1 MAVRTINYTV
11 TANGITPAT
20 QQLGG
25 VQGEHNATELVFAL
39 DADLL
44 ETIRGKAGENPVVY
58 RFDVHDGAGGVTPTD
73 PQPLTDEAPV
83 YLLENKISRIGGS
96 IQVFLIITEIENEQ
110 TEMDLFSFPALLRL
124 KDKQDGPLNEG
135 ENYESLSTL
144 SETAKQSAAD
154 AAESAQAS
162 EASAT
167 AAYHSQLQTEAARLA
182 LEGGAEV
189 VFLGGRHAANI
200 EIIATVDNEM
210 SEASHNPVQNK
221 VVLERIKQT
230 DQSVNENAEAIAALE
245 VNTEEAHLFMAM
257 HPVGSLYWSGQ
268 NVNPAETY
276 GGEWELVDKEFKP
289 LSYVN
294 NNYTDITDGLV
305 IQPSDKEFASTV
317 YQVQCVRN
325 GHQATLQVAFTTTKE
340 ITADKNADLFVV
352 NFDEIGARRIIY
364 YWRNTIA
371 FSDNL
376 NYQNGVYCDV
386 YYSDGSD
393 NNMGVVYTTETIRA
407 EKISSGTGLIIRLDF
422 QFEPFCIDADGNRV
436 DVMLDSA
443 CDKFCWKRLA

>member
-11 TANGITPAT
+11 TANGIAPAT

-96 IQVFLIITEIENEQ
+96 IQVFLIITEIQNEQ
-110 TEMDLFSFPALLRL
+110 TEMDLFLFPALLRL

-162 EASAT
+162 EASAM

-200 EIIATVDNEM
+200 EIIAAVDNEM
-210 SEASHNPVQNK
+210 SEASRNPVQNK
-221 VVLERIKQT
+221 VVLERIEQT

-245 VNTEEAHLFMAM
+245 VNTEEANLFMAM
-257 HPVGSLYWSGQ
+257 HPVGSLYWSGE
-268 NVNPAETY
+268 NVNPAATY
-276 GGEWELVDKEFKP
+276 GGEWELVDKEFASVAYNDDGTKGAFAMSTNVN
-289 LSYVN
+289 SYQIFAIYNGHTIRVRLAFTPTVAIASDDVVQIGQFNLEKIGVN
-294 NNYTDITDGLV
+294 SFYHSLISIPAMSDSSNGLVMVTIGTDGSV
-305 IQPSDKEFASTV
+305 YANDIVKSTTA
-317 YQVQCVRN
+317 N
-325 GHQATLQVAFTTTKE
+325 KE
-340 ITADKNADLFVV
+340 I
-352 NFDEIGARRIIY
+352 II
-364 YWRNTIA
+364 NETIT
-371 FSDNL
+371 FKSDN
-376 NYQNGVYCDV
+376 
-386 YYSDGSD
+386 
-393 NNMGVVYTTETIRA
+393 
-407 EKISSGTGLIIRLDF
+407 
-422 QFEPFCIDADGNRV
+422 
-436 DVMLDSA
+436 MLDSA
-443 CDKFCWKRLA
+443 CDKFCWKRVA